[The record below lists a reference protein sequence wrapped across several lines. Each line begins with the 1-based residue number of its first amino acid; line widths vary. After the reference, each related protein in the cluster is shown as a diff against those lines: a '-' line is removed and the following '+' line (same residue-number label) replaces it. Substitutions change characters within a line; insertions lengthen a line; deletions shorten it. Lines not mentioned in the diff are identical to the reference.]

1 MEKVKTLSDFIY
13 RISYVKMFYVRE
25 DVRDETPTPLA
36 EFRTF
41 VFLPTTRITE
51 EELREW
57 QERLRDEAENLTYIF
72 NTISIAREK
81 ELLLEEDA
89 YKLEYV
95 SATKKTRRIPKKL
108 KVEINGY
115 EIQKATLRDFFK
127 QLPEIVR
134 YGKIYRFVW
143 IKPRKDKMYE
153 YDEMR
158 ISGEE
163 RKTFISFLTEFENE
177 LREKRK
183 RLRGGEIW

>member
-1 MEKVKTLSDFIY
+1 MEKVKTLSDFVY
-13 RISYVKMFYVRE
+13 RISYVKMFYVKE
-25 DVRDETPTPLA
+25 DVRKETPDPFA

-41 VFLPTTRITE
+41 VFLQAKLTE

-72 NTISIAREK
+72 DTISVAREK
-81 ELLLEEDA
+81 QVLLEEDA

-95 SATKKTRRIPKKL
+95 SATKKTRKIPKIKI
-108 KVEINGY
+108 EINGY
-115 EIQKATLRDFFK
+115 EIQKATLTDFFK
-127 QLPEIVR
+127 KLPEKLR

-143 IKPRKDKMYE
+143 IKPRKDKVYE

-183 RLRGGEIW
+183 RLRGGEI